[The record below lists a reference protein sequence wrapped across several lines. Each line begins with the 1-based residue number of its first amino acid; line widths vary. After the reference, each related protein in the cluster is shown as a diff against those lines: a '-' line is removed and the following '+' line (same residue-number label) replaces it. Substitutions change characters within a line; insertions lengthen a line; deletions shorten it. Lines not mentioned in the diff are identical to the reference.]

1 MAIAY
6 LGCDGFDNGTFKLP
20 YVDRNNDNQD
30 TVNQNPKTG
39 VYSCRIQ
46 YTDGWI
52 QYPMSGNPANPSV
65 GLWVYPNTGYDDDS
79 SICIRFHLT
88 SGEYVGV
95 RWDGTNHTFDAYVDG
110 VKVADG
116 TANAVKTNRYFNVQV
131 YAVIDNAG
139 SIQCKVQ
146 GVEVLNY
153 SGDTLPDGATA
164 QVDYFYIWCIPNVG
178 FATYVDN
185 IVWGTGGYTGDV
197 RVEYLPPTA
206 DTGVDDWTASA
217 GDSYSC
223 IDEVPKNDADYI
235 YSSGNGE
242 AVELDLTDWTGT
254 GFTPV
259 MVGAWARMQED
270 VATGE
275 SIKVGV
281 DSGGTDDTT
290 EHVATDDWEHNPH
303 FMDDN
308 PDDSLPW
315 EDADIDALKLR
326 YEAVI

>member
-20 YVDRNNDNQD
+20 YVDRNNANQD

-116 TANAVKTNRYFNVQV
+116 TAFTNY
-131 YAVIDNAG
+131 
-139 SIQCKVQ
+139 
-146 GVEVLNY
+146 
-153 SGDTLPDGATA
+153 GDKIFVTGKMK
-164 QVDYFYIWCIPNVG
+164 
-178 FATYVDN
+178 
-185 IVWGTGGYTGDV
+185 IVV
-197 RVEYLPPTA
+197 
-206 DTGVDDWTASA
+206 SA
-217 GDSYSC
+217 G
-223 IDEVPKNDADYI
+223 
-235 YSSGNGE
+235 
-242 AVELDLTDWTGT
+242 
-254 GFTPV
+254 
-259 MVGAWARMQED
+259 
-270 VATGE
+270 
-275 SIKVGV
+275 GV
-281 DSGGTDDTT
+281 SKDFRFLITLSDQQ
-290 EHVATDDWEHNPH
+290 
-303 FMDDN
+303 
-308 PDDSLPW
+308 
-315 EDADIDALKLR
+315 R
-326 YEAVI
+326 